1 MFYKFRSLS
10 SGHIFHPL
18 IHGFKIF
25 SSDFHMHT
33 YPIFGK
39 MVLIMPFNQGGA
51 TPFQGMPGRFFIPNG
66 SGILNLSFAF
76 MYTTAY
82 FLCVSFL
89 VLWLLASIIEMF
101 RQK

>member
-1 MFYKFRSLS
+1 MFYKFRSFS

-18 IHGFKIF
+18 IHGFQIF
-25 SSDFHMHT
+25 SLHT
-33 YPIFGK
+33 HRYTIPGK
-39 MVLIMPFNQGGA
+39 MVWTMPLNQVGA
-51 TPFQGMPGRFFIPNG
+51 TTFQGMPGRFFIPTG
-66 SGILNLSFAF
+66 PGILNLSFAF
-76 MYTTAY
+76 MYVIAY